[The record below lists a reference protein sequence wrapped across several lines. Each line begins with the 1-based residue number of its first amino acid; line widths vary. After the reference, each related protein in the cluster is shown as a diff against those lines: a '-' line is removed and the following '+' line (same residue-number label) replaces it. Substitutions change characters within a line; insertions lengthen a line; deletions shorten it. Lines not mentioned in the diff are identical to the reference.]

1 MEAQQF
7 DMTKIKAVDKFD
19 DCAQVNR
26 LLQQDWVLL
35 KATESQWRDDEGALR
50 ATVIFTL
57 GQIER

>member
-1 MEAQQF
+1 MSDQQF
-7 DMTKIKAVDKFD
+7 DMTQIKAVDQLD

-35 KATESQWRDDEGALR
+35 KTTETQWRDDEGAIR
-50 ATVIFTL
+50 ATIIFTI